1 MDSEYTDLGDD
12 WALIR
17 PKLTGIDP
25 ELVEEMLALMADIH
39 RWIRQ
44 GDNDEV
50 RALAVE
56 LEERLKVSD
65 GPRETVLRLAY
76 MAATMVPF
84 EIDDPE
90 FEGEE
95 FAFRAWRTVE
105 KGFTV
110 MDVRSLTEPAL
121 RVFPRKGY
129 RIERTEEETLVTG
142 VMEDKDNA

>member
-1 MDSEYTDLGDD
+1 MGSEYTDLGDD

-39 RWIRQ
+39 RWVRQ

-76 MAATMVPF
+76 MAATMGKSV
-84 EIDDPE
+84 
-90 FEGEE
+90 
-95 FAFRAWRTVE
+95 V
-105 KGFTV
+105 
-110 MDVRSLTEPAL
+110 
-121 RVFPRKGY
+121 
-129 RIERTEEETLVTG
+129 
-142 VMEDKDNA
+142 